1 MTIDIRIEV
10 ASEWK
15 ENRLEKIMKELSMS
29 IAIL

>member
-10 ASEWK
+10 ASEWE
-15 ENRLEKIMKELSMS
+15 ENRLEKIMKELSMI